1 MRDLT
6 TLYTEWRAA
15 NGFYAHNEYS
25 MTDRLMLKCF
35 KGGLVTGING
45 TLLEIKDRHDME
57 TRRPGETVVT
67 GMAPLLVHG
76 RN

>member
-1 MRDLT
+1 MKDAM
-6 TLYTEWRAA
+6 TLYAEWRAA

-25 MTDRLMLKCF
+25 MTDRLMFKCF

-45 TLLEIKDRHDME
+45 ALLDIKETSLRHAVE
-57 TRRPGETVVT
+57 AEVSKRLTQIVIS
-67 GMAPLLVHG
+67 G